1 MTPSEVTLTAAAP
14 GTVLVDTDE
23 RYTRTI
29 VLPLGGSGESMT
41 MRRRSAEAPHG
52 ASRLDAILEA
62 TLTLIGERGLE
73 AVTHRTVAREAGVSL
88 GAISH
93 HFPSRQALLEATLE
107 HAGRA
112 EVRRLEGL
120 ALDLQT
126 RLFDTEEWIDAMA
139 AALARDL
146 SRARTRRLAQY
157 ELLLASA
164 RNPRIRELARA
175 WRQAHLQVASVGM
188 RAAGSSQPEVHG
200 PLLVAAIT
208 GLLLKQL
215 ADPRPRFE
223 SEILRPQLRELVR
236 GLTGPSST

>member
-1 MTPSEVTLTAAAP
+1 MPRP
-14 GTVLVDTDE
+14 
-23 RYTRTI
+23 
-29 VLPLGGSGESMT
+29 
-41 MRRRSAEAPHG
+41 SAEVRRG
-52 ASRLDAILEA
+52 VSRLEAILEA

-112 EVRRLEGL
+112 EVRRLEDL

-146 SRARTRRLAQY
+146 SRSRTRHLAQY
-157 ELLLASA
+157 ELLLTSA
-164 RNPRIRELARA
+164 RNARIRELARA
-175 WRQAHLQVASVGM
+175 WRSAHLQVASVGI
-188 RAAGSSQPEVHG
+188 RAAGSNKPEVHG

-215 ADPRPRFE
+215 ADPQPRFE
-223 SEILRPQLRELVR
+223 LDILRPQLGELVR
-236 GLTGPSST
+236 GLTKPSST

>member
-1 MTPSEVTLTAAAP
+1 MTGISE
-14 GTVLVDTDE
+14 
-23 RYTRTI
+23 RSF
-29 VLPLGGSGESMT
+29 GST
-41 MRRRSAEAPHG
+41 
-52 ASRLDAILEA
+52 RLDAILEA
-62 TLTLIGERGLE
+62 TLTVIGERGLE
-73 AVTHRTVAREAGVSL
+73 AVTHRTVARQAGVSL

-93 HFPSRQALLEATLE
+93 HFPSRQVLLEATLE
-107 HAGRA
+107 RAGRA

-126 RLFDTEEWIDAMA
+126 RLFDTEDWVDAMA

-146 SRARTRRLAQY
+146 SRGRTGRLAQY

-164 RNPRIRELARA
+164 RNPRMRELARA

-188 RAAGSSQPEVHG
+188 RAAGSSRPELHG

-215 ADPRPRFE
+215 ADPQPRFE
-223 SEILRPQLRELVR
+223 SDILRPQLGELVR
-236 GLTGPSST
+236 GLTARVSM

>member
-1 MTPSEVTLTAAAP
+1 MTVPRP
-14 GTVLVDTDE
+14 
-23 RYTRTI
+23 
-29 VLPLGGSGESMT
+29 
-41 MRRRSAEAPHG
+41 SAEVRRG
-52 ASRLDAILEA
+52 VTRLDAILEA

-73 AVTHRTVAREAGVSL
+73 AVTHRTVAREAEVSL

-146 SRARTRRLAQY
+146 SRARTRHLAQY

-164 RNPRIRELARA
+164 RNPRLRALARA
-175 WRQAHLQVASVGM
+175 WRHAHLHLASVGM
-188 RAAGSSQPEVHG
+188 RAAGSSKPEVHG
-200 PLLVAAIT
+200 PLLVASIT

-215 ADPRPRFE
+215 ADPQPRFE
-223 SEILRPQLRELVR
+223 SDILRPQLRELVG
-236 GLTGPSST
+236 GLTGPISA